1 MNETDIIERVVSL
14 ESWRKTCDKRLDKID
29 KSNEALTEMAASI
42 KLLAYQQGESNKKID
57 AIDHKVSA
65 LEAEPGTRWKSLI
78 GYVIAAI
85 CSAGVGA
92 LITYLFG

>member
-1 MNETDIIERVVSL
+1 MNETDIIERVASI
-14 ESWRKTCDKRLDKID
+14 EARCKSNTHRLDQLE

-65 LEAEPGTRWKSLI
+65 LEAEPGKRWKSLI
-78 GYVIAAI
+78 GYIIAAI

>member
-1 MNETDIIERVVSL
+1 MNETDIIERVASL
-14 ESWRKTCDKRLDKID
+14 ESWRKTCDHRLDNIE

-57 AIDHKVSA
+57 AIDHKVS
-65 LEAEPGTRWKSLI
+65 EPGKRWKSLI
-78 GYVIAAI
+78 GYILAAI

-92 LITYLFG
+92 LITYIFR

>member
-1 MNETDIIERVVSL
+1 MNETDIIERVASL
-14 ESWRKTCDKRLDKID
+14 ESWRESCDHRLNNIE
-29 KSNEALTEMAASI
+29 KSNKTLTEMAASI

-65 LEAEPGTRWKSLI
+65 LEAEPGKRWKSLI
-78 GYVIAAI
+78 GYILAAI

-92 LITYLFG
+92 LITYIFG

>member
-1 MNETDIIERVVSL
+1 MNETDIIERVASI
-14 ESWRKTCDKRLDKID
+14 EARCKSNTHRLDKLE

-65 LEAEPGTRWKSLI
+65 LEAEPGTRWKSFI

-92 LITYLFG
+92 LITYIFR

>member
-1 MNETDIIERVVSL
+1 MNETDIIERVASI
-14 ESWRKTCDKRLDKID
+14 EARCKSNTHRLDQLE

-65 LEAEPGTRWKSLI
+65 LEAEPGKRWKSFI

>member
-1 MNETDIIERVVSL
+1 MNETDIIERVASI
-14 ESWRKTCDKRLDKID
+14 EARCKSNTHRLDQLE

-92 LITYLFG
+92 LITYLLR

>member
-1 MNETDIIERVVSL
+1 MNETDIIERVASI
-14 ESWRKTCDKRLDKID
+14 EARCKSNTHRLDQLE

-65 LEAEPGTRWKSLI
+65 LEAEPGKRWKSLI

-92 LITYLFG
+92 LITYLLR